1 MCGIAGVLQLDGTL
15 VRSET
20 VPVLSRMGAQMS
32 RRGPDNAATYF
43 DDCLGLIFRRL
54 SIVDLAGGMQ
64 PFHSEDDR
72 IILAANGE
80 IFNHQDL
87 RKPLESRHRFRS
99 HSDCEVLLHLYEEK
113 GLDFLDQ
120 VNGMYGCVV
129 WDKRKRRLVL
139 GRDRLGIKPLF
150 YCVPERQT
158 YLRVRDEG
166 DFRPSRNPEGGQLA
180 RSRAVFS
187 RDGTR

>member
-1 MCGIAGVLQLDGTL
+1 MCGIAGVLQLNGTL
-15 VRSET
+15 ERRET
-20 VPVLSRMGAQMS
+20 APVLSRMGAQML
-32 RRGPDNAATYF
+32 RRGPDDEATYF
-43 DDCLGLIFRRL
+43 DDYLGLIFTRL
-54 SIVDLAGGMQ
+54 AIVDLAGGMQ
-64 PFHSEDDR
+64 PFYSEDDS

-87 RKPLESRHRFRS
+87 RKPLESRHQFRS
-99 HSDCEVLLHLYEEK
+99 HCDCEVLLHLYEEK

-150 YCVPERQT
+150 YCV
-158 YLRVRDEG
+158 
-166 DFRPSRNPEGGQLA
+166 
-180 RSRAVFS
+180 
-187 RDGTR
+187 